1 MATFEIAA
9 VVSTQSPFQEILFS
23 LAPNPADET
32 VRLDF
37 GSGLTEDANVS
48 LFNTAGQQVR
58 SLVIAAGVAH
68 RSIQVADLPG
78 GLYTVVIQT
87 AKGVSTRKLI
97 IE

>member
-1 MATFEIAA
+1 
-9 VVSTQSPFQEILFS
+9 
-23 LAPNPADET
+23 
-32 VRLDF
+32 
-37 GSGLTEDANVS
+37 VS